1 MRRLRLVPM
10 LGMGVA
16 MTLLMSVPAWAD
28 DIECPTIPIPVFEDG
43 DFFFLCTAEQA
54 DALDENNVFEETEDN
69 DLIIGGRERDRI
81 LAQEFDRDRDYVEAR
96 QGNDFINVR
105 DGDGRDRVDC
115 GKGNHDEYKADKGDL
130 ILNNCEDKVR
140 SGN

>member
-10 LGMGVA
+10 LGMGVV

-28 DIECPTIPIPVFEDG
+28 DIECPTFPIPVFEDG
-43 DFFFLCTAEQA
+43 DFFLLCEAP
-54 DALDENNVFEETEDN
+54 DLDENNVFEETRDN
-69 DLIIGGRERDRI
+69 DLIFGGREEDRI

-105 DGDGRDRVDC
+105 DGDDRDRVDC
-115 GKGNHDEYKADKGDL
+115 GKGNHDEYKADKGDR

>member
-10 LGMGVA
+10 LGMGVV

-28 DIECPTIPIPVFEDG
+28 DIECPNDGFVFIGG
-43 DFFFLCTAEQA
+43 DLFAFCTAEA
-54 DALDENNVFEETEDN
+54 DDAVDENNVFEETRDN
-69 DLIIGGRERDRI
+69 DLIFGGREEDRI

-105 DGDGRDRVDC
+105 DGDSRDRVDC
-115 GKGNHDEYKADKGDL
+115 GKGNHDEYKADKGDR